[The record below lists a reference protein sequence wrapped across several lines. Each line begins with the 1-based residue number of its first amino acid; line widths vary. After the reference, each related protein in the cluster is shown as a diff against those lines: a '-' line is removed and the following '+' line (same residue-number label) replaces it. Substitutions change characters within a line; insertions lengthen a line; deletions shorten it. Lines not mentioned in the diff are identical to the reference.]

1 MSHRKESFAT
11 TAAVR
16 SSSTQSKLITL
27 SFQERER
34 QREIDKQNKMLLGQ
48 LLQIE
53 KNCSKTKRK
62 KSHLAIQP
70 QIKTH

>member
-1 MSHRKESFAT
+1 MAT
-11 TAAVR
+11 SAAVR
-16 SSSTQSKLITL
+16 SSSTQSKLISL

-34 QREIDKQNKMLLGQ
+34 QREIDKQNKLLLGQ

-62 KSHLAIQP
+62 KSQLAIQP
-70 QIKTH
+70 NLKTH